1 MTGQRARLSM
11 QRGLV
16 APVVVAAT
24 LRAGLMLAAF
34 LLTGTEIM
42 TQGDTASYLT
52 PARSLLHGAFT
63 TAGLPEIDRT
73 PGYPI
78 FLMLSGMS
86 HDNVLL
92 TVLVQIVVSILS
104 LFLVSR
110 IAARLYPSGNAA
122 ILAAWFYALEPI
134 SILSTV
140 RLMPETLF
148 VFLLLC
154 VIERLLSYLKD
165 GGLAPLAVAGVSLAG
180 ATFVRPVSY
189 YLVFPLALALVFAGP
204 RYGGCWWKAPV
215 ILLISTL
222 PWLAAW
228 QLRNRV
234 ETGYSGYSSI
244 VEKNLYFYQSAE
256 VTAELG
262 HLTLAEEQKELGYP
276 DEASYLARHPEQAG
290 WPIVRR
296 LAFMRGESMRVL
308 AQHRLLY
315 LKTHFRG
322 VALVALTPC
331 ASEWLQLLHAYPDEK
346 TMPGRVL
353 NEGIGRSFM
362 RVLAANPKVAVV
374 MIALEVPLLVLY
386 AAALPGAARA
396 GGDKAALCLLAGVA
410 LYFLLISGGAQ
421 AVGRYRVPVM
431 PELCVLAAGG
441 VASLAIKMKSGTT
454 VSSPAFLEGKAC

>member
-1 MTGQRARLSM
+1 MTGRLVRLVM
-11 QRGLV
+11 RPGLV
-16 APVVVAAT
+16 GPVLAAAV
-24 LRAGLMLAAF
+24 LRVGLMLAAF
-34 LLTGTEIM
+34 RLTGTEIM

-52 PARSLLHGAFT
+52 PARSLLHGAYT

-73 PGYPI
+73 PGYPV

-86 HDNVLL
+86 RDNVLL
-92 TVLVQIVVSILS
+92 TVLAQIAVSILS
-104 LFLVSR
+104 LLLVSR
-110 IAARLYPSGNAA
+110 IARRVYGSREATV
-122 ILAAWFYALEPI
+122 LAAWFYALEPI

-154 VIERLLSYLKD
+154 VIDRLLAYLND
-165 GGLAPLAVAGVSLAG
+165 GRLALLGAAGVSLAA

-189 YLVFPLALALVFAGP
+189 YLVFPMALALVFVGP
-204 RYGGCWWKAPV
+204 AYRGRWWKAPAV
-215 ILLISTL
+215 LLMSTL

-228 QLRNRV
+228 QVRNSI
-234 ETGYSGYSSI
+234 ETGYRGYSSI

-256 VTAELG
+256 VTAEIE
-262 HLTLAEEQKELGYP
+262 HRTLAEKQKELGYP
-276 DEASYLARHPEQAG
+276 DEANYLARHPEQAE
-290 WPIVRR
+290 WPMARR
-296 LAFMRGESMRVL
+296 LAFMRSASMHVIRE
-308 AQHRLLY
+308 HRLLY

-322 VALVALTPC
+322 VVLVALTPC

-353 NEGIGRSFM
+353 NEGIGRSFT
-362 RVLAANPKVAVV
+362 RVFIAYPMVAGA
-374 MIALEVPLLVLY
+374 MIALEAPLLLLY
-386 AAALPGAARA
+386 AATLA
-396 GGDKAALCLLAGVA
+396 GLVRSHADRAALCLLTGVG

-441 VASLAIKMKSGTT
+441 VAAWEMRPKTAALRRHPNSR
-454 VSSPAFLEGKAC
+454 